1 MTPDSTPT
9 IVGID
14 LGTTNSEIAI
24 VRDGRV
30 EVIPVAG
37 SLRILPSVVGI
48 GDDGALLVGA
58 AARNQHAAHPER
70 TIRSIKRRM
79 GDASPVRMADKDYA
93 PQEISAM
100 ILRRLKALAQ
110 DHLGV
115 EVNKAVITVPAF
127 FSDAQRQ
134 ATREAGEIAGLE
146 VVRIINEPTAAAL
159 AYESRHA
166 GARKALVYDLGGG
179 TFDVSVVNLEGE
191 VVEVLASHGNN
202 HLGGDD
208 FDQKLIDFAL
218 AHLKQAHQVDASRSP
233 AAMARLQR
241 AAEAAKIA
249 LSDAP
254 FATLAEEYLL
264 EHQGVPVHLALE
276 VSREQYEAM
285 IEPYISETLDAVHV
299 ALSGAGLTVG
309 DIDEIL
315 LVGGATRTPLVVQR
329 LERELGKPPRAEVD
343 PDLCV
348 AMGAAIQA
356 ALIAG
361 TQTRTV
367 LVDVTPYTFGTSA
380 LGERD
385 GQSYEYCYVPLI
397 RKNTPVPV
405 SKSEVFFT
413 VFDGQ
418 PSVEVL
424 VYQGEDPDA
433 LNNIEIGRFRVE
445 GLSDVPE
452 GNPIVLGLSLDLDG
466 ILEVTAREKTSG
478 LQRSI
483 SIGDAIARFE
493 QGKLEQARSRVQA
506 LFGEGSEAGGAAL
519 AGGAGPVIARTAGP
533 VSASTAGAVVSAPGV
548 DARRLVVEGQALLEK
563 AERLLDK
570 AGPQDAEDLVDA
582 IEAIKDALPGDEAAL
597 KAAMDTLADLLYY
610 LDV

>member
-1 MTPDSTPT
+1 MNEISAET

-14 LGTTNSEIAI
+14 LGTTNSEIAV
-24 VRDGRV
+24 VRDGQV

-37 SLRILPSVVGI
+37 TMRILPSVAGI

-58 AARNQHAAHPER
+58 AARNQYAAHPER
-70 TIRSIKRRM
+70 TVRSIKRRM
-79 GDASPVRMADKDYA
+79 GESARVTMAGKDYA

-100 ILRRLKALAQ
+100 ILHRLKDVAQ
-110 DHLGV
+110 AHLGV
-115 EVNKAVITVPAF
+115 EVRKAVITVPAF

-159 AYESRHA
+159 AYENRHQ

-179 TFDVSVVNLEGE
+179 TFDVSVVNLEGD

-208 FDQKLIDFAL
+208 FDRKLVDFAL
-218 AHLKQAHQVDASRSP
+218 AHLKQTHDVDASLSS

-254 FATLAEEYLL
+254 FATLSEEYLL
-264 EHQGVPVHLALE
+264 EHEGVPVHLVLE
-276 VSREQYEAM
+276 VSRERYEAM
-285 IEPYISETLDAVHV
+285 IEPYIDETLDAVHL
-299 ALSGAGLTVG
+299 ALSGAGLTVA

-315 LVGGATRTPLVVQR
+315 LVGGATRTPLVVRR
-329 LERELGKPPRAEVD
+329 LEQDLGQHPRAEVD

-361 TQTRTV
+361 TRTRTV
-367 LVDVTPYTFGTSA
+367 LVDITPYTFGTSA
-380 LGERD
+380 VGELD
-385 GQSYEYCYVPLI
+385 GEPYTHCFVPLI

-405 SKSEVFFT
+405 SKSDVFFT
-413 VFDGQ
+413 MFDGQ
-418 PSVEVL
+418 DAVDVC
-424 VYQGEDPDA
+424 VYQGEHRDA
-433 LNNIEIGRFRVE
+433 LKNIEIGRFRVE
-445 GLSDVPE
+445 GLSDVPA
-452 GNPIVLGLSLDLDG
+452 GNPIVLGLSLDLNG
-466 ILEVTAREKTSG
+466 ILEVTAREKKSG

-483 SIGDAIARFE
+483 TIGDAIARFDQE
-493 QGKLEQARSRVQA
+493 KLADARNRVQT
-506 LFGEGSEAGGAAL
+506 LFGEPGQTGDAL
-519 AGGAGPVIARTAGP
+519 ADADATGETQ
-533 VSASTAGAVVSAPGV
+533 APGV
-548 DARRLVVEGQALLEK
+548 NARRLAVEGGALVEK
-563 AERLLDK
+563 AERVLDK
-570 AGPQDAEDLVDA
+570 VGAQDAEDLVDA
-582 IEAIKDALPGDEAAL
+582 IEAVKDALASDESAL
-597 KAAMDTLADLLYY
+597 KTSMDTLADLLYY

>member
-1 MTPDSTPT
+1 MNEISAET

-14 LGTTNSEIAI
+14 LGTTNSEIAV
-24 VRDGRV
+24 VRDGQV

-37 SLRILPSVVGI
+37 TMRILPSVAGI

-58 AARNQHAAHPER
+58 AARNQYAAHPER
-70 TIRSIKRRM
+70 TVRSIKRRM
-79 GDASPVRMADKDYA
+79 GESTRVTMAGKDYA

-100 ILRRLKALAQ
+100 ILHRLKDVAQ
-110 DHLGV
+110 AHLGV
-115 EVNKAVITVPAF
+115 EVRKAVITVPAF

-159 AYESRHA
+159 AYENRHQ

-179 TFDVSVVNLEGE
+179 TFDVSVVNLEGD

-208 FDQKLIDFAL
+208 FDRKLVDFAL
-218 AHLKQAHQVDASRSP
+218 AHLKQTHDVDASLSS

-254 FATLAEEYLL
+254 FATLSEEYLL
-264 EHQGVPVHLALE
+264 EHKGVPVHLVLE
-276 VSREQYEAM
+276 VSRERYEAM
-285 IEPYISETLDAVHV
+285 IEPYIDETLDAVHL
-299 ALSGAGLTVG
+299 ALSGAGLTVA

-315 LVGGATRTPLVVQR
+315 LVGGATRTPLVVRR
-329 LERELGKPPRAEVD
+329 LEQDLGQHPRAEVD

-361 TQTRTV
+361 TRTRTV
-367 LVDVTPYTFGTSA
+367 LVDITPYTFGTSA
-380 LGERD
+380 VGDLDGEP
-385 GQSYEYCYVPLI
+385 YTHCFVPLI

-405 SKSEVFFT
+405 SKSDVFFT
-413 VFDGQ
+413 MFDGQ
-418 PSVEVL
+418 DAVDVC
-424 VYQGEDPDA
+424 VYQGEHRDA
-433 LNNIEIGRFRVE
+433 LKNIEIGRFRVE
-445 GLSDVPE
+445 GLSDVPA
-452 GNPIVLGLSLDLDG
+452 GNPIVLGLSLDLNG
-466 ILEVTAREKTSG
+466 ILEVTAREKKSG

-483 SIGDAIARFE
+483 TIGDAIARFDQE
-493 QGKLEQARSRVQA
+493 KLADARNRVQT
-506 LFGEGSEAGGAAL
+506 LFGEPGQTGDAL
-519 AGGAGPVIARTAGP
+519 ADAD
-533 VSASTAGAVVSAPGV
+533 ASGETQAPGV
-548 DARRLVVEGQALLEK
+548 NARRLAVEGGALVEK
-563 AERLLDK
+563 AERVLDK
-570 AGPQDAEDLVDA
+570 VGAQDAEDLVDA
-582 IEAIKDALPGDEAAL
+582 IEAVQDALASDESAL
-597 KAAMDTLADLLYY
+597 KTSMDTLADLLYY

>member
-1 MTPDSTPT
+1 MTTASTPT

-14 LGTTNSEIAI
+14 LGTTNSEIAV

-37 SLRILPSVVGI
+37 AVRILPSVVGI

-58 AARNQHAAHPER
+58 AARNQHAVHPER

-79 GDASPVRMADKDYA
+79 GEATPVRMADKDYA

-179 TFDVSVVNLEGE
+179 TFDVSVVNLEGD

-208 FDQKLIDFAL
+208 FDRKLIDFAL
-218 AHLKQAHQVDASRSP
+218 VHLQQAHQVDASQSP

-264 EHQGVPVHLALE
+264 EREGVPVHLALE

-285 IEPYISETLDAVHV
+285 IEPYIAETLDAVHV

-329 LERELGKPPRAEVD
+329 LERELGKQPRAEVD

-367 LVDVTPYTFGTSA
+367 LIDVTPYTFGTSA

-385 GQSYEYCYVPLI
+385 GESYEYCYVPLI

-418 PSVEVL
+418 PSVEVM
-424 VYQGEDPDA
+424 VYQGEDTDA

-445 GLSDVPE
+445 GLSDVPA

-466 ILEVTAREKTSG
+466 ILEVTAREKASG

-483 SIGDAIARFE
+483 SIGDAIARF
-493 QGKLEQARSRVQA
+493 QQDKLDEARSRVQA
-506 LFGEGSEAGGAAL
+506 LFGEGGEAGAA
-519 AGGAGPVIARTAGP
+519 AADDAGPA
-533 VSASTAGAVVSAPGV
+533 VSAPGI
-548 DARRLVVEGQALLEK
+548 DARRLAVEARALVEK
-563 AERLLDK
+563 AERALEK
-570 AGPQDAEDLVDA
+570 AGAQDAADLVDA
-582 IEAIKDALPGDEAAL
+582 IETTRDALTDDEAAL
-597 KAAMDTLADLLYY
+597 KTAMDTLADLLYY
-610 LDV
+610 LEV

>member
-1 MTPDSTPT
+1 MTAGSMQT

-14 LGTTNSEIAI
+14 LGTTNSEIAV

-37 SLRILPSVVGI
+37 PVRILPSVVGI

-79 GDASPVRMADKDYA
+79 GETTPVRMADKDYA

-179 TFDVSVVNLEGE
+179 TFDVSVVNLEDD

-208 FDQKLIDFAL
+208 FDRKLIDFAL
-218 AHLKQAHQVDASRSP
+218 AHLQQAHQVDASGSP

-254 FATLAEEYLL
+254 FVTLSEEYLL
-264 EHQGVPVHLALE
+264 EHEGVPVHLALE

-285 IEPYISETLDAVHV
+285 IEPYIAETLDAVHV

-329 LERELGKPPRAEVD
+329 LERELGKQPRAEVD

-385 GQSYEYCYVPLI
+385 GESYEYCYIPLI

-445 GLSDVPE
+445 GLSDVPA

-466 ILEVTAREKTSG
+466 ILEVTAREKASG

-493 QGKLEQARSRVQA
+493 QDKLDQARSRVQA
-506 LFGEGSEAGGAAL
+506 LFGEGGDTSSAAD
-519 AGGAGPVIARTAGP
+519 ADA
-533 VSASTAGAVVSAPGV
+533 AVPAPGV
-548 DARRLVVEGQALLEK
+548 AARRLVVEASALVEKAQRLLEK
-563 AERLLDK
+563 AG
-570 AGPQDAEDLVDA
+570 AQDAEDLVDA
-582 IEAIKDALPGDEAAL
+582 IEAIKLAPADDEAAL

-610 LDV
+610 LEV